1 MEKIMHTIVK
11 SATKSLT
18 IGHDQPFCIIGERIN
33 PTGRKKFQEQL
44 RAGDLSAIK
53 KDVADQVAGG
63 CDMLDVNM
71 GVPLTDEPALLSNAI
86 KLIQTLTDL
95 PICIDSSIIEALQ
108 SGLEAYEGK
117 ALVNSVTG
125 EDERMEI
132 VLPLIK
138 RHGAAIIALPND
150 ETGIPATVDERLIIT
165 EKIMRTVEK
174 HGISLDDLVIDPL
187 AMTVGADPEA
197 VKITL
202 ETIYQIKQRWGL
214 NMTLGASNISFGLP
228 NRHAL
233 NAAFLPA
240 AMSAGLT
247 SAVMDGRTAQIVDA
261 VRAADLLLG
270 LDPWGGNWISR
281 FRAVQTAQALAAAE
295 AQHQ

>member
-1 MEKIMHTIVK
+1 MHTVL
-11 SATKSLT
+11 SSPGQTVT

-33 PTGRKKFQEQL
+33 PTGRKKFQLQL
-44 RAGDLSAIK
+44 REGDLSAIE
-53 KDVADQVAGG
+53 KDVADQIAGG
-63 CDMLDVNM
+63 ANVLDVNM
-71 GVPLTDEPALLSNAI
+71 GVPLTDEPLLLSKAI
-86 KLIQTLTDL
+86 TLIQSITDV

-108 SGLEAYEGK
+108 AGLETYQGK

-125 EDERMEI
+125 EDERMDL

-138 RHGAAIIALPND
+138 KHGAAIIALPND
-150 ETGIPATVDERLIIT
+150 EIGIPATAAERMVIT
-165 EKIMRTVEK
+165 EKIVRAVEK
-174 HGISLDDLVIDPL
+174 HGIPLEDLVIDPL

-202 ETIYQIKQRWGL
+202 ETIYLIREKWGL

-228 NRHAL
+228 YRHAL

-240 AMSAGLT
+240 AMSHGLT
-247 SAVMDGRTAQIVDA
+247 SAVMDSRTPLIVES

-270 LDPWGGNWISR
+270 LDPWGSNWITR
-281 FRAVQTAQALAAAE
+281 FRAMEAAKNAAISE
-295 AQHQ
+295 TGV